1 MFTAK
6 KMFLNMIRN
15 RGRSAILAVFSFL
28 TVFFVGIYFGNLEQN
43 EGLLSALGEKIPVS
57 ASIANSTGDRLTGLD
72 ITEKRLEL
80 FLELGLED
88 YTVTAE
94 SYGNIGFGPEN
105 TEQRASIHL
114 TGTNTAASMDA
125 WKPEFSL
132 ERAQVEE
139 ILSEETGQGSLLERG
154 TAPQNL
160 SNTAEESTS
169 GRDVNR
175 IGLCLLN
182 KSYVQERGL
191 SWQVGDVIDINLYRA
206 LYDEFDGVAGFVE
219 ITSAELEIAGF
230 YQTAPERALEA
241 ADLVCPLSWLAEQYR
256 QAGSELLYSSA
267 KGDVADPLALND
279 LKIKAEKA
287 KFPQTDQ
294 QSIGGRPGNALVIDD
309 RFFIQTASQLKSSI
323 HLLKLF
329 MAPLLVLVTGISAMV
344 SFFAM
349 CHRKQE
355 IYLERCMGRKK
366 SQIAAEL
373 VGENTV
379 LSLLGGAAAL
389 LFIPSYAKTLPVTGF
404 LNGGDYRIFILAA
417 FLGIRIVTTL
427 APAIWIS
434 RENPMKI
441 F

>member
-15 RGRSAILAVFSFL
+15 WGRSAILAVFSFL

-57 ASIANSTGDRLTGLD
+57 AAIANSTGDRLTGLD

-94 SYGNIGFGPEN
+94 SYGNIGFG
-105 TEQRASIHL
+105 
-114 TGTNTAASMDA
+114 
-125 WKPEFSL
+125 
-132 ERAQVEE
+132 
-139 ILSEETGQGSLLERG
+139 QGPLLERG

-169 GRDVNR
+169 GRDVKR
-175 IGLCLLN
+175 TGRCLLN
-182 KSYVQERGL
+182 ESYIQERGL

-230 YQTAPERALEA
+230 YRTAPESALEA

-267 KGDVADPLALND
+267 KGVVADTLALND
-279 LKIKAEKA
+279 LKIKAEKV
-287 KFPQTDQ
+287 KFPQTNL

-389 LFIPSYAKTLPVTGF
+389 LFIPSYTETLSVTGF
-404 LNGGDYRIFILAA
+404 LHGGDYRIFILAA